1 MCFKHVFEY
10 VFFVKIY
17 SRVCSQTDRKKVSNK
32 VSDRVLVALPS
43 PQFHHSKEKVSF
55 SEFFLTLLNFNPNSA
70 EIASLDNTNT
80 DYPISAEIVS
90 PDNTNTDYP
99 NNAEIAS
106 PDNTN
111 TDYPN
116 NAELAS
122 PDNTN
127 TDYPNN
133 AELASPDFLLN
144 WEFSSPYW
152 DPLRKGIS
160 PAFFDMHE
168 RLVAHREEEAREE
181 AREELIRVARA
192 AAARTKW
199 IDDMV
204 RTWTVSEIALVTRA
218 VESKAERYRSQLEE
232 QAGIP
237 TSVLGRRVSF

>member
-1 MCFKHVFEY
+1 
-10 VFFVKIY
+10 
-17 SRVCSQTDRKKVSNK
+17 VSNK

-43 PQFHHSKEKVSF
+43 PKFHHSKEKVSF

-80 DYPISAEIVS
+80 DYPISAEI
-90 PDNTNTDYP
+90 
-99 NNAEIAS
+99 AS

-111 TDYPN
+111 TDYPIS
-116 NAELAS
+116 AEIAS

-152 DPLRKGIS
+152 DPLRKDLSKGIS

-237 TSVLGRRVSF
+237 TSVLGRRLSA

>member
-1 MCFKHVFEY
+1 VIDHVIDH
-10 VFFVKIY
+10 VFFVKIC

-55 SEFFLTLLNFNPNSA
+55 SDFFLTLLNFNPNSA
-70 EIASLDNTNT
+70 EIASPDNTNT
-80 DYPISAEIVS
+80 DYPISAEI
-90 PDNTNTDYP
+90 
-99 NNAEIAS
+99 
-106 PDNTN
+106 
-111 TDYPN
+111 
-116 NAELAS
+116 AS

-204 RTWTVSEIALVTRA
+204 RTWKLSEYALVD
-218 VESKAERYRSQLEE
+218 SKAERYKKQLEE

-237 TSVLGRRVSF
+237 TSVSGRRVSA

>member
-1 MCFKHVFEY
+1 VCFKHVIDH
-10 VFFVKIY
+10 VFFVKIC

-55 SEFFLTLLNFNPNSA
+55 SDFFLTLLNFNPNSA
-70 EIASLDNTNT
+70 EIASPDNTNT
-80 DYPISAEIVS
+80 DYPIS
-90 PDNTNTDYP
+90 
-99 NNAEIAS
+99 AEIAS

-111 TDYPN
+111 TDYPIS
-116 NAELAS
+116 AEIAS

-204 RTWTVSEIALVTRA
+204 RTWKLSEYALVD
-218 VESKAERYRSQLEE
+218 SKAERYKKQLEE

-237 TSVLGRRVSF
+237 TSVSGRRVSA

>member
-1 MCFKHVFEY
+1 
-10 VFFVKIY
+10 
-17 SRVCSQTDRKKVSNK
+17 VSNK

-55 SEFFLTLLNFNPNSA
+55 SDFFLTLLNFNPNSA
-70 EIASLDNTNT
+70 EIASPDNTNT
-80 DYPISAEIVS
+80 DYPISAEI
-90 PDNTNTDYP
+90 
-99 NNAEIAS
+99 
-106 PDNTN
+106 
-111 TDYPN
+111 
-116 NAELAS
+116 AS

-204 RTWTVSEIALVTRA
+204 RTWKLSEYALVD
-218 VESKAERYRSQLEE
+218 SKAERYKKQLEE

-237 TSVLGRRVSF
+237 TSVSGRRVSA

>member
-1 MCFKHVFEY
+1 M
-10 VFFVKIY
+10 FFVKIC

-55 SEFFLTLLNFNPNSA
+55 SDFFLTLLNFNPNSA
-70 EIASLDNTNT
+70 EIASPDNTNT
-80 DYPISAEIVS
+80 DYPISAEI
-90 PDNTNTDYP
+90 
-99 NNAEIAS
+99 
-106 PDNTN
+106 
-111 TDYPN
+111 
-116 NAELAS
+116 AS

-204 RTWTVSEIALVTRA
+204 RTWKLSEYALVD
-218 VESKAERYRSQLEE
+218 SKAERYKKQLEE

-237 TSVLGRRVSF
+237 TSVSGRRVSA

>member
-1 MCFKHVFEY
+1 
-10 VFFVKIY
+10 
-17 SRVCSQTDRKKVSNK
+17 VSNK

-55 SEFFLTLLNFNPNSA
+55 SDFFLTLLNFNPNSA
-70 EIASLDNTNT
+70 EIAS
-80 DYPISAEIVS
+80 
-90 PDNTNTDYP
+90 PDNTNTDNP
-99 NNAEIAS
+99 ISAEIAS

-111 TDYPN
+111 TDYPIS
-116 NAELAS
+116 AEIASPDNTNTDYPISAEIAS

-204 RTWTVSEIALVTRA
+204 RTWKLSEYALVD
-218 VESKAERYRSQLEE
+218 SKAERYKKQLEE

-237 TSVLGRRVSF
+237 TSVSGRRVSA

>member
-1 MCFKHVFEY
+1 MFTCLFPNRQK
-10 VFFVKIY
+10 
-17 SRVCSQTDRKKVSNK
+17 
-32 VSDRVLVALPS
+32 
-43 PQFHHSKEKVSF
+43 
-55 SEFFLTLLNFNPNSA
+55 FLTLLNFNPNSA

-80 DYPISAEIVS
+80 DYPISAEIAS

-106 PDNTN
+106 PD
-111 TDYPN
+111 
-116 NAELAS
+116 
-122 PDNTN
+122 
-127 TDYPNN
+127 
-133 AELASPDFLLN
+133 FLLN
-144 WEFSSPYW
+144 SPFSSPYW
-152 DPLRKGIS
+152 DPLRKDLSKGIS

-181 AREELIRVARA
+181 LIRVARA
-192 AAARTKW
+192 AAARTTW

-237 TSVLGRRVSF
+237 TSVLGRRVSA

>member
-80 DYPISAEIVS
+80 DYPISAEIV
-90 PDNTNTDYP
+90 
-99 NNAEIAS
+99 
-106 PDNTN
+106 
-111 TDYPN
+111 
-116 NAELAS
+116 S

>member
-55 SEFFLTLLNFNPNSA
+55 SEFFLTLLNFNPNS
-70 EIASLDNTNT
+70 
-80 DYPISAEIVS
+80 
-90 PDNTNTDYP
+90 
-99 NNAEIAS
+99 AEIAS

-204 RTWTVSEIALVTRA
+204 RTWKLSEYALVD
-218 VESKAERYRSQLEE
+218 SKAERYKKQLEE

-237 TSVLGRRVSF
+237 TSVSGRRVSA